1 MVSKKFADLLVE
13 VELEDRELWRRGTIS
28 IYFELGAA
36 YEKYHVSPPDVKKFR
51 YDDPSPNFIDLAR
64 VTSWI
69 SDYVDGSPTDEIDQM
84 VRDLIQQEIT
94 FSTDGQVID
103 DPFHNPTD
111 ELNPRHIYE

>member
-1 MVSKKFADLLVE
+1 MISKKFDDLLVE

-51 YDDPSPNFIDLAR
+51 YDDPSPKFIYLAR

-84 VRDLIQQEIT
+84 VRDLIEQEIT
-94 FSTDGQVID
+94 FDSSGQVID

-111 ELNPRHIYE
+111 ELNPRHIYD